1 MSGRGRPFQPGNTL
15 GRGRPRGS
23 PNKKSLVLQ
32 EMLLDQGEK
41 IIQSAIDRAKKG
53 DRTALAL
60 CVERLIPRLKDVAE
74 LPVEQPREDPQSTT
88 NQAVPDLSALTRDE
102 LNVLDGLLA
111 KAEAAAAAKAE
122 AAHSGSDRS
131 RAPVPKAA

>member
-1 MSGRGRPFQPGNTL
+1 MSGRGRPFHPGNTL

-60 CVERLIPRLKDVAE
+60 CVERLIPRLKYVAE
-74 LPVEQPREDPQSTT
+74 LPVEQPREDPESTT
-88 NQAVPDLSALTRDE
+88 NHDTQTRKVDFSALTQEEFENFER
-102 LNVLDGLLA
+102 LVI
-111 KAEAAAAAKAE
+111 KI
-122 AAHSGSDRS
+122 R
-131 RAPVPKAA
+131 PVDAG